1 MSTIIPFDLGQT
13 VYVVTEHMAGSNTK
27 EVVIGHDH
35 MGAITRP
42 EITYVY
48 NKEIDT
54 RKFSLEMLKSY
65 DLNEIFKTYAE
76 ADLFRSG
83 ALKQDTMGK
92 EMVFNFNE
100 IPTYSVISDK
110 QRKAIATIERRT
122 GKVFQGNDRADASE
136 FISAYVDTV
145 GEQISPLYDGDL
157 RRQYRKEQ
165 YEYAADDDACSI
177 MGYDQSDFH

>member
-35 MGAITRP
+35 MGVITRP

-100 IPTYSVISDK
+100 IPTYSLISTK
-110 QRKAIATIERRT
+110 QRDAIDTIERRT
-122 GKVFQGNDRADASE
+122 GQVFQGNDRADASE
-136 FISAYVDTV
+136 FISAYVDACNSREANECAHKV
-145 GEQISPLYDGDL
+145 YKHF
-157 RRQYRKEQ
+157 RREQ
-165 YEYAADDDACSI
+165 YEYAADDDACSM